1 MRILPLSSIII
12 YICLTILFII
22 VQLYGKFL
30 HSISEYDKASIW
42 YQRAYVSYMQWGAKA
57 KASRLQKE
65 HAFEIPDENMS
76 MSFTNSITKRERD
89 DEAFKRSF
97 YERDDE
103 TFEES
108 PI

>member
-1 MRILPLSSIII
+1 M
-12 YICLTILFII
+12 

-65 HAFEIPDENMS
+65 HAFEIPDENNMS
-76 MSFTNSITKRERD
+76 MSFTNSTKHRRD
-89 DEAFKRSF
+89 D
-97 YERDDE
+97 DE
-103 TFEES
+103 VAEDKIALS
-108 PI
+108 